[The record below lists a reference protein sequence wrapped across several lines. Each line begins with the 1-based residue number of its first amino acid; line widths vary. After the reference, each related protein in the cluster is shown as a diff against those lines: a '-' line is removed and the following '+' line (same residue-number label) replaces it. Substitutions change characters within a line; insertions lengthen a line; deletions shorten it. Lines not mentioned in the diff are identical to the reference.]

1 MQAAAPA
8 PPAPVHAGWEASLK
22 LEFSCPQ
29 APRTTLT
36 RREHSGPL
44 RVQKALYPEG
54 ERICHAVIVHPPG
67 GIAGGDQLHIEVDV
81 GSDAHALITTPGATK
96 WYKANGRQARQEV
109 GVHIAAGAVLEWLPQ
124 ETIVYDQA
132 DTLSA
137 TQIELEENSLYLGWE
152 VLCLGRSASG
162 ETFDSGRHRQR
173 FSLRQAGKLLW
184 NEQGALDGGS
194 SALSSPVGFAGATV
208 CGTLLAAGRPVTQAL
223 LDEARAAIAQRADIS
238 RMALTRLPNL
248 LAARYLG
255 PSSEDAKQAFI
266 ALWEV
271 LRPALAGHAAAIPR
285 LWST

>member
-8 PPAPVHAGWEASLK
+8 AAVPLHTGWEASLK

-81 GSDAHALITTPGATK
+81 GAGAHALITTPGATK
-96 WYKANGRQARQEV
+96 WYKANGRQARQEIMV
-109 GVHIAAGAVLEWLPQ
+109 RIAAGAALEWLPQ
-124 ETIVYDQA
+124 ETIVYNQA
-132 DTLSA
+132 DTLSITRIA
-137 TQIELEENSLYLGWE
+137 LADDALYLGWE

-162 ETFDSGRHRQR
+162 ESFDSGRHRQR
-173 FSLRQAGKLLW
+173 FSISQQGRLLW
-184 NEQGALDGGS
+184 NEQGALDGGGA
-194 SALSSPVGFAGATV
+194 ALHSPVGLAGANV
-208 CGTLLAAGRPVTQAL
+208 CATLLAAGRPVTQAV
-223 LDEARAAIAQRADIS
+223 LDQARAALPPELAD
-238 RMALTRLPNL
+238 RLALTRLPNL

-255 PSSEDAKQAFI
+255 DSGEQAKQAF
-266 ALWEV
+266 AGMWQV
-271 LRPALAGHAAAIPR
+271 LRPALAGHAAVTPR

>member
-1 MQAAAPA
+1 MQAVAAAPA
-8 PPAPVHAGWEASLK
+8 HTGWEASLK
-22 LEFSCPQ
+22 LGFSCPQ

-67 GIAGGDQLHIEVDV
+67 GIAGGDQLHIDVDV
-81 GSDAHALITTPGATK
+81 GSGAHALITTPGATK
-96 WYKANGRQARQEV
+96 WYKANGRQAQQDVAVRV
-109 GVHIAAGAVLEWLPQ
+109 APGAVLEWLPQ

-137 TQIELEENSLYLGWE
+137 TQVELADDAVYLGWE

-162 ETFDSGRHRQR
+162 ESFDSGRHRQR
-173 FSLRQAGKLLW
+173 FSLRQNGKLLW

-194 SALSSPVGFAGATV
+194 GTLSSAAGFAGATV
-208 CGTLLAAGRPVTQAL
+208 CGTLLAAGRPITQAL
-223 LDEARAAIAQRADIS
+223 LDEARAAIAS
-238 RMALTRLPNL
+238 RTDVSRLALTRLPNL

-255 PSSEDAKQAFI
+255 PSSEDAKQAFA
-266 ALWEV
+266 ALWQV
-271 LRPALAGHAAAIPR
+271 LRPALAGHAAIAPR

>member
-1 MQAAAPA
+1 MQVDAVIAPG
-8 PPAPVHAGWEASLK
+8 HAGWEASLK

-67 GIAGGDQLHIEVDV
+67 GIAGGDQLHVDIDV
-81 GSDAHALITTPGATK
+81 GSGAHALITTPGATK
-96 WYKANGRQARQEV
+96 WYKANGRRAQQEIAV
-109 GVHIAAGAVLEWLPQ
+109 RVAAGAVLEWLPQ

-137 TQIELEENSLYLGWE
+137 TQVALADDALYLGWE
-152 VLCLGRSASG
+152 VLCLGRRASG
-162 ETFDSGRHRQR
+162 ESFDNGRHRQR
-173 FSLRQAGKLLW
+173 FSLRQGGKLLW
-184 NEQGALDGGS
+184 NEQGALAGGS
-194 SALSSPVGFAGATV
+194 NALSCAVGFAGATV

-223 LDEARAAIAQRADIS
+223 LDESRAAIAS
-238 RMALTRLPNL
+238 RTDVSRLALTRLPNL

-255 PSSEDAKQAFI
+255 PSSEDAKQAFA
-266 ALWEV
+266 ALWQV
-271 LRPALAGHAAAIPR
+271 LRPALTGHAAVMPR